1 VLKAALIA
9 VMTHL
14 DALDSTQ
21 TAQRRE
27 VLLYLLSLILY
38 RRPTEEHQELVALVE
53 RHTPDMELETMV
65 QSMAEALM
73 ERGIAQGETRAKQT
87 ALLKLLQFRFDAIPQ
102 ALTHQITAIRSVAR
116 LDTLVEQ
123 GLTAQTL
130 EDIDWQNHDR

>member
-87 ALLKLLQFRFDAIPQ
+87 VLLLL
-102 ALTHQITAIRSVAR
+102 RSEASR
-116 LDTLVEQ
+116 
-123 GLTAQTL
+123 GLTRSLSKGSPHRRLRTL
-130 EDIDWQNHDR
+130 IGKTTTDKQLRREPNA